1 MSDAQGFPAFRAG
14 SRRHRHTWWGTAWI
28 RAMEDMAVDA
38 TLTRRGRRIA
48 AEGRIGP
55 ITISEGRAAAVL
67 DRATP
72 IVVAVEPLSADDWER
87 LAAEATVQSGHLAA
101 LLDGE
106 LPHALADLVPGIGAL
121 ETQCGCDDW
130 GNPCDH
136 AAALCYQTA
145 WLLDVDP
152 ALLLV
157 LRGGSVETFGAR
169 PAGTSAAD
177 AFARPVPALPDPPPP
192 VGDEPRPL
200 VVAPPGMDPA
210 ALADAATEAAAR
222 ARRLLADGTVATS
235 RGRP

>member
-1 MSDAQGFPAFRAG
+1 MSDVQGFPAFPTG
-14 SRRHRHTWWGTAWI
+14 SRRRRRTWWGSAWI
-28 RAMEDMAVDA
+28 QAMEDTAVDA
-38 TLTRRGRRIA
+38 TLARRGRRIA

-55 ITISEGRAAAVL
+55 VTISPGRAAAVL
-67 DRATP
+67 DGAAP
-72 IVVAVEPLSADDWER
+72 IVVAVEPLSADRWAH

-106 LPHALADLVPGIGAL
+106 LPHALADLLPGIGEL

-136 AAALCYQTA
+136 AAALCYQVA
-145 WLLDVDP
+145 WLLDADP
-152 ALLLV
+152 SLLLV

-169 PAGTSAAD
+169 PAGVSAAD
-177 AFARPVPALPDPPPP
+177 AFARPVRALPEPPPP

-200 VVAPPGMDPA
+200 VVAPPGIDA
-210 ALADAATEAAAR
+210 SALADAATEAAAR
-222 ARRLLADGTVATS
+222 ARELLANGAVDSS